1 MVDAIGGMNI
11 GSVVSTA
18 GNRASVTRDQFLQI
32 LVTELTT
39 QNPMDPLDNGEFMQ
53 QLVGLQSLEQ
63 TAALTDSLKSFER
76 FMQMSTASN
85 LIGQTIKGLTDE
97 GLQVEGTVSR
107 VVLEGNQ
114 VNLIVDGN
122 RVPVTS
128 VVEIV
133 S

>member
-1 MVDAIGGMNI
+1 MVDAIGGAEL

-18 GNRASVTRDQFLQI
+18 GNRASVSRDQFLQI
-32 LVTELTT
+32 LVAELTN
-39 QNPMDPLDNGEFMQ
+39 QDPMDPLDNGEFMQ

-76 FMQMSTASN
+76 FIQMSSASA
-85 LIGQTIKGLTDE
+85 LIGHTIKGITVE
-97 GLQVEGTVSR
+97 GEQVEGTVSR
-107 VVLEGNQ
+107 VVMEGSQ
-114 VNLIVDGN
+114 VNLVVDGH

-128 VVEIV
+128 VVEII